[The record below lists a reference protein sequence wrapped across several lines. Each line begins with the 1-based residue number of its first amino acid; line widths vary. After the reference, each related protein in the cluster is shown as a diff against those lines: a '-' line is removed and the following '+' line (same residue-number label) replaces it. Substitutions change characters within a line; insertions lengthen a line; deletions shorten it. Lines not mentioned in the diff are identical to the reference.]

1 MFQRNIKMNKDDYP
15 KLVKETGWHKF
26 STDVT
31 TVASVHGIENVLNP
45 TYAPV
50 PTDPDEVA
58 LFHLQKQFFYN
69 VLLLIW
75 ESGLSQIAQ
84 RMNGSWIVYSIV
96 SNSYRLISRI

>member
-50 PTDPDEVA
+50 PTDP
-58 LFHLQKQFFYN
+58 
-69 VLLLIW
+69 VLRCEWCPRPFAKSRKGIT
-75 ESGLSQIAQ
+75 IAQ
-84 RMNGSWIVYSIV
+84 ESRKESKE
-96 SNSYRLISRI
+96 SN